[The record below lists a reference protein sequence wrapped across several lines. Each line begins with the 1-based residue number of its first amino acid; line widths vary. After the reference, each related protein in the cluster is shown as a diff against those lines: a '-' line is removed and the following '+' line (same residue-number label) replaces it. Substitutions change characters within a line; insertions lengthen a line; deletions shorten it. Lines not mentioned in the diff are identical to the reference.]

1 VQVSL
6 RFIESC
12 ERGADYVRTCSW
24 VTDVRVRQR
33 HVYRPHAPHQP
44 LARARLSLQQQGR
57 DVRVPEGVEGGEV
70 AELYLQG
77 LDRRGVSEEPGGGI
91 GR

>member
-1 VQVSL
+1 MSSLAVEDGRARASTPRVS
-6 RFIESC
+6 
-12 ERGADYVRTCSW
+12 
-24 VTDVRVRQR
+24 
-33 HVYRPHAPHQP
+33 PHAGHQP
-44 LARARLSLQQQGR
+44 LARAHLSLQQQGR